1 MDFVPKLRPLRL
13 QGQEVK
19 QQSIVVQVLNLGLA
33 HVLRDSRNNVGF
45 RQTTKAPKN
54 VLPQGKVHF
63 HVTSVNKIHLLS
75 INVHKN
81 WAVT

>member
-1 MDFVPKLRPLRL
+1 MGFVPKLRPLRF

-19 QQSIVVQVLNLGLA
+19 QVLNLGSA
-33 HVLRDSRNNVGF
+33 HVLKDSRDNVGF